1 MRSLESHLDSVG
13 PRGSRG
19 GDLQIMS
26 LRGDMEVVSERLDE
40 QAEIL
45 RAMVEQSRLSRNHF
59 EQVLSERP
67 VLPPLLRTS

>member
-1 MRSLESHLDSVG
+1 
-13 PRGSRG
+13 
-19 GDLQIMS
+19 MS